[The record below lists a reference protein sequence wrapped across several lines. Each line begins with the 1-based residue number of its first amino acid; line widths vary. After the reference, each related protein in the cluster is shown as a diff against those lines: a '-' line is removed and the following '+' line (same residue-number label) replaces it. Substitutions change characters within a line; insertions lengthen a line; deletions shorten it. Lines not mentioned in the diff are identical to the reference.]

1 MCRMT
6 PWLQWYQNF
15 ENRIKIETESPF
27 LVGVGGTV
35 HFLGDGFK
43 SMASPFLSKDIG
55 INELNPKFY

>member
-1 MCRMT
+1 MS
-6 PWLQWYQNF
+6 LVHHEFKKQL
-15 ENRIKIETESPF
+15 

-35 HFLGDGFK
+35 HILGDGFK